1 MRIGM
6 ERSLAMRQAA
16 CAVLAACLIGLLL
29 TVLELGWATW
39 RERGKAAALVEQM
52 LDLVEGS
59 AATAAWNAD
68 DGLAAQIGASAL
80 SIDAISGIE
89 IGMSPTEP
97 LWARFRTDAGWS
109 DNNPGISQPDALG
122 ALVFGDLALGER
134 LLYRPLPNGRAEP
147 AIGILRIHLDM
158 RRISADYIA
167 FVLSALLG
175 GMARNLL
182 LGLALTLVFHRFLT
196 KPLLALEQAV
206 EQIDPDNHDKKARLT
221 APAGHEHDEL
231 GHLSGRINEMLDRL
245 ESSQQMLRQLA
256 TRDSLTDLPNRALLN
271 ERLDHALARAGRVQ
285 RGVAVLFMDLDRFKH
300 VNDSLGH
307 ELGDRLLQAVAQ
319 RLRHTLRQ
327 SDTVGRLGGDEFL
340 IIVEDVCDPKEVI
353 QVADRVLTA
362 LARPLDLDGHQL
374 QPSASIG
381 ISLWPE
387 DGADGRQILRCADTA
402 MYAAKAAGS
411 GCWRMFSAEMTGR
424 AMARLATEAR
434 LRAAEIRHEF
444 ELFYQPTVD
453 PADLSLRGAEALL
466 RWRREDGYVPP
477 ADFIHVAEETG
488 LINPIGE
495 WVLVEACRQAAL
507 WRQVQGDFTMAVNVS
522 PRQLADAAFPDKV
535 QRALSESGLPPAL
548 LTLEIT
554 ETVAMNQAAGDFI
567 MLRRLRDLGVGI
579 AMDDF
584 GTGYSSLSHLRR
596 IPLTALKIDRGFI
609 SSVPGDV
616 AIAATVLDLAQRLGL
631 ETVAEGV
638 ETEAQRQWL
647 QHQGCPLMQ
656 GYLVS
661 RPVPAEI
668 FSRHFL
674 QGVPLASS
682 G

>member
-1 MRIGM
+1 MRMKLG
-6 ERSLAMRQAA
+6 RSLATRQAA

-80 SIDAISGIE
+80 SIDAVSGIE
-89 IGMSPTEP
+89 IGLSPADP
-97 LWARFRTDAGWS
+97 LWTRFRTDNGWS
-109 DNNPGISQPDALG
+109 THNPDTTKPETLG
-122 ALVFGDLALGER
+122 ALVFGDLAIGER
-134 LLYRPLPNGRAEP
+134 LLYRPLPNGRSEP

-175 GMARNLL
+175 GTARNLL

-196 KPLLALEQAV
+196 RPLLALEQAV
-206 EQIDPDNHDKKARLT
+206 EQIDPDSPDKARLT
-221 APAGHEHDEL
+221 APAGHEGDEL
-231 GHLSGRINEMLDRL
+231 GRLSGRINAMLDRL

-271 ERLDHALARAGRVQ
+271 ERLDHALARAGRAR

-340 IIVEDVCDPKEVI
+340 IIVEDVVDPKEVI
-353 QVADRVLTA
+353 QVADRVLMA

-387 DGADGRQILRCADTA
+387 DGEDGRQILRSADTA

-466 RWRREDGYVPP
+466 RWRQEDGYVQP
-477 ADFIHVAEETG
+477 AAFIHVAEETG
-488 LINPIGE
+488 LIIPIGE
-495 WVLVEACRQAAL
+495 WVLMEACRQAAL

-535 QRALSESGLPPAL
+535 RRALSESGLPPAL

-609 SSVPGDV
+609 TGVPEDV

-638 ETEAQRQWL
+638 ETEAQRHWL
-647 QHQGCPLMQ
+647 HQQHCPLMQ

-661 RPVPAEI
+661 RPLPAES

-674 QGVPLASS
+674 QGVAIANS